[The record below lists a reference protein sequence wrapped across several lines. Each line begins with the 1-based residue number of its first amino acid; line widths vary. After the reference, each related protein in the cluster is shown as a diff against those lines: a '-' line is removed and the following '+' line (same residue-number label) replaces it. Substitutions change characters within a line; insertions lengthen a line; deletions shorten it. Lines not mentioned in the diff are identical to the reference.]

1 MSLRILKYE
10 ILVIESAKDN
20 SLKNKK
26 EKVYPTVI
34 PIVLYTGRKR
44 WDAEVFFLNL
54 RTEFAKYRGIEV
66 AKYNLIDIN
75 DSNEKELLNERS
87 ILSKA
92 MLIEKSKNKE
102 ELKENL
108 KKIVQEV
115 SINPNIY
122 TKEQVEILINIMKY
136 ILINKVEKKEIEK
149 LIRILRGDK
158 NMLAVLEMLEE
169 EDRKTFNKGKK
180 EGKKEGKKKKK
191 NQWLKK

>member
-108 KKIVQEV
+108 EKIVQEV

>member
-108 KKIVQEV
+108 EKIVQEV

-158 NMLAVLEMLEE
+158 NMLAVLC
-169 EDRKTFNKGKK
+169 
-180 EGKKEGKKKKK
+180 
-191 NQWLKK
+191 

>member
-1 MSLRILKYE
+1 
-10 ILVIESAKDN
+10 
-20 SLKNKK
+20 
-26 EKVYPTVI
+26 
-34 PIVLYTGRKR
+34 
-44 WDAEVFFLNL
+44 
-54 RTEFAKYRGIEV
+54 
-66 AKYNLIDIN
+66 
-75 DSNEKELLNERS
+75 
-87 ILSKA
+87 

-108 KKIVQEV
+108 EKIVQEV

-180 EGKKEGKKKKK
+180 EGKKEGKKKEKK
-191 NQWLKK
+191 SVAKKMIDMNIDMKIITEALNLSKKEILQIKKGK